1 MTEWEIV
8 FDGGSPRTRKRIL
21 YRLNER
27 LKREPGVEYTRFEP
41 GRTAP
46 TEIVVSVDPTAFLG
60 REYPASV
67 ATLVVWWSPRSAGRD
82 QFRIQWYEAPDGEG
96 GPSGASDR
104 AETPT
109 GRSDP
114 TLPEGYTLSCGWH
127 QDHHFEELG
136 EAHFQEE
143 YPDGHAERYGVT
155 FGDVTPL
162 WVLSEC
168 LDALSA
174 RLERFRER
182 LQTCE

>member
-1 MTEWEIV
+1 MTDWEV
-8 FDGGSPRTRKRIL
+8 AFDGGSPRTRKRIL

-46 TEIVVSVDPTAFLG
+46 TEIVACVDPTRFLG
-60 REYPASV
+60 REYPAPV
-67 ATLVVWWSPRSAGRD
+67 ATLVVWWSPRSAGRG
-82 QFRIQWYEAPDGEG
+82 QFRIQWYESPDRE
-96 GPSGASDR
+96 
-104 AETPT
+104 
-109 GRSDP
+109 RSEEPDP
-114 TLPEGYTLSCGWH
+114 TLPDGYTLSCGWH
-127 QDHHFEELG
+127 QDDHFETLG

-168 LDALSA
+168 LDALPA
-174 RLERFRER
+174 RLEQFRNR
-182 LQTCE
+182 LRSSES